1 MEGSL
6 KNPNIPQY
14 QRIAKISRTLKTL
27 ANDLGICILA
37 LAQLN
42 RRPEERKGDYRE
54 PMISDLRESGSI
66 EQDADIV
73 LLLYQED
80 KNNPNH
86 SNDSDSSDMDR
97 VNNYFDKSVSLKI
110 GKNRHGEIGT
120 IEFTFEKN
128 IGIFKQ
134 QRTQ

>member
-6 KNPNIPQY
+6 NNSNVPQY

-27 ANDLGICILA
+27 ANDLGICVFA

-42 RRPEERKGDYRE
+42 RRPEERRGDYRE

-73 LLLYQED
+73 LLLYQD
-80 KNNPNH
+80 KNNLETN
-86 SNDSDSSDMDR
+86 SEDRSFTNDSTI
-97 VNNYFDKSVSLKI
+97 FLKI

-120 IEFTFEKN
+120 IEFQFEHA
-128 IGIFKQ
+128 IGQFIQTKQ
-134 QRTQ
+134 F